1 VTLATVTLATVTQA
15 SPLQVRVDG
24 AATAT
29 PARGVSG
36 YAPALN
42 ARVLVALV
50 GRIIYV
56 FGAA

>member
-1 VTLATVTLATVTQA
+1 MQLATVTQA
-15 SPLQVRVDG
+15 SPLQVRIDG

-29 PARGVSG
+29 NAQGVTG

-42 ARVLVALV
+42 TRVLVDLV
-50 GRIIYV
+50 GRIVYV

>member
-1 VTLATVTLATVTQA
+1 MQLGTVTQA

-24 AATAT
+24 AGTAT
-29 PARGVSG
+29 NAKGVTG

-42 ARVLVALV
+42 TRVLVSLV
-50 GRIIYV
+50 GRILYV